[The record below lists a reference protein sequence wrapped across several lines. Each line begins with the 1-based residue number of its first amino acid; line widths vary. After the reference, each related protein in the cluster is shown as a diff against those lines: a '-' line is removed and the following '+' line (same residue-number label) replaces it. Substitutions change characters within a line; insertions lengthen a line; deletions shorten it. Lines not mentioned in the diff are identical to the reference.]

1 MLQCAHP
8 FGEWTRKPE
17 SSKDDLSNGRE
28 YRGLRTRTHTY
39 VRTLEGPWLLY
50 DLETDPYQMS
60 NIVALPEQ
68 QALVRELDSTLS
80 VFPECVLKSA
90 RCCNYVCTLKALYA
104 ELMLATACRCT
115 ARALASPLA

>member
-1 MLQCAHP
+1 VFMTIVDDPSGGAALLQCAHP

-17 SSKDDLSNGRE
+17 STKDDLSNGRE

-60 NIVALPEQ
+60 NIVAEQSQ
-68 QALVRELDSTLS
+68 QALVRDLDSTLS
-80 VFPECVLKSA
+80 VFLECGVQSS
-90 RCCNYVCTLKALYA
+90 VC
-104 ELMLATACRCT
+104 
-115 ARALASPLA
+115 